1 MKLNFR
7 INLRPA
13 QKEAYDAFHDPTV
26 NELVL
31 NFSRQQGKTTLCEI
45 LIIETLVKKKS
56 NVFYIS
62 PDFAQGKK
70 VYREILNLL
79 QPTGLIT
86 KKNSSD
92 LTIELFNGS
101 YLGFFSCKN
110 PTAIRGNT
118 CSGLLILDECAY
130 LPEETSDGQNLWH
143 MVIKPITKAKKPK
156 VIFISTPNGK
166 HGLFY
171 EKYLEGL
178 NSKSVK
184 TIECDIFRDTSM
196 TPEEIELLKKDTP
209 PSAWQQEYLVKFLDN
224 ALTAFEGFE
233 NQFIDYQEDKEVKY
247 DEPVW
252 IGLDF
257 SANGEDETILTVVN
271 KANHVRQ
278 YKIDGSLDMKYS
290 KIAKIIDEY
299 KRVVAVY
306 MECNGI
312 GEPMINEIKKLV
324 KNNKSKLHYWTTTN
338 ESKNAMVG
346 MLQLLIANA
355 GICFSIHNKEL
366 YKQFGL
372 FGFEI
377 NKKTRKITYGA
388 KAPNHDDRIMSLM
401 MALQAKEDY
410 PYSGASNVVFIK
422 TGAIS
427 RF

>member
-7 INLRPA
+7 IKLRPA
-13 QKEAYDAFHDPTV
+13 QQEAYDAFHDPDIQ
-26 NELVL
+26 ELVL

-45 LIIETLVKKKS
+45 IIIETLVKKKC

-92 LTIELFNGS
+92 LTVELFNGS

-118 CSGLLILDECAY
+118 CSGVLIIDEAAY

-178 NSKSVK
+178 TSQTVK
-184 TIECDIFRDTSM
+184 TIECDIYRDTSM
-196 TPEEIELLKKDTP
+196 TDEEVELLRQETP
-209 PSAWQQEYLVKFLDN
+209 PLAWRQEYLVEFLDSS
-224 ALTAFEGFE
+224 LTAFEGFE
-233 NQFIDYQEDKEVKY
+233 SQFIEYEEDKEVSY
-247 DEPVW
+247 SDNVW
-252 IGLDF
+252 IGVDF
-257 SANGEDETILTVVN
+257 SANGEDETIVTVVN
-271 KANHVRQ
+271 KRFRVKQ
-278 YKIDGSLDMKYS
+278 YKVGGSLDGKYQL
-290 KIAKIIDEY
+290 IAKIIDSY
-299 KRVVAVY
+299 SNVVACY
-306 MECNGI
+306 LESNGI
-312 GEPMINEIKKLV
+312 GEPFINEVKKLV
-324 KNNKSKLHYWTTTN
+324 KRNRSKLHYWVTTN
-338 ESKNAMVG
+338 ESKNALVG
-346 MLQLLIANA
+346 MLQLLIAN
-355 GICFSIHNKEL
+355 GVIWLSKHDKEL

-372 FGFEI
+372 FAFEV

-401 MALQAKEDY
+401 FALKAKEDY
-410 PYSGASNVVFIK
+410 PYAGGSNYAFVSTRPDRI
-422 TGAIS
+422 
-427 RF
+427 

>member
-1 MKLNFR
+1 MKLNFK

-45 LIIETLVKKKS
+45 IIIETLVKKKC

-118 CSGLLILDECAY
+118 CSGVLILDEAAY

-166 HGLFY
+166 HGIYY

-178 NSKSVK
+178 TGKSVK
-184 TIECDIFRDTSM
+184 TIECDIYKDTSM
-196 TPEEIELLKKDTP
+196 TPEEIELLKSDTP
-209 PSAWQQEYLVKFLDN
+209 PLAWQQEYLVKFLDN

-233 NQFIDYQEDKEVKY
+233 NRFIDYREDKEVKY

-257 SANGEDETILTVVN
+257 SANGDDETILTVVN
-271 KANHVRQ
+271 KNNKVRQ
-278 YKIDGSLDMKYS
+278 YKIDGSLDMKYNR
-290 KIAKIIDEY
+290 IAKIIDEY
-299 KRVVAVY
+299 KSVVAVY

-312 GEPMINEIKKLV
+312 GEPMINEVKKLV

-355 GICFSIHNKEL
+355 GICFSIYNKEL

-377 NKKTRKITYGA
+377 NKKTRRITYGA

-410 PYSGASNVVFIK
+410 PYSGGSNYSFIR
-422 TGAIS
+422 TRPDRI
-427 RF
+427 

>member
-1 MKLNFR
+1 MKLNFK

-13 QKEAYDAFHDPTV
+13 QKEAYKAFHSPTI

-45 LIIETLVKKKS
+45 LIIETLVKRKN
-56 NVFYIS
+56 NVYYIS

-79 QPTGLIT
+79 QPTGLIR

-92 LTIELFNGS
+92 LTIEMFNGS
-101 YLGFFSCKN
+101 FLGFFSCKN

-118 CSGLLILDECAY
+118 ASGLLVLDECAY

-156 VIFISTPNGK
+156 VVFISTPNGK
-166 HGLFY
+166 SGLFY

-178 NSKSVK
+178 TSETTK

-196 TPEEIELLKKDTP
+196 TEEEIELLRRETP
-209 PSAWQQEYLVKFLDN
+209 PKAWQQEYLCKFLDN

-233 NQFIDYQEDKEVKY
+233 AQFIDYQEDKVIKY
-247 DEPVW
+247 DEQVW
-252 IGLDF
+252 IGVDF
-257 SANGEDETILTVVN
+257 SANGEDETIVSVVN
-271 KANHVRQ
+271 KDNKVRQ

-299 KRVVAVY
+299 KSAVAVY

-312 GEPMINEIKKLV
+312 GEPMINEVKKLV

-355 GICFSIHNKEL
+355 GIWFSNLNKEL

-372 FGFEI
+372 FGYEI
-377 NKKTRKITYGA
+377 NKKTRRITYGA

-410 PYSGASNVVFIK
+410 PYASASNMVFIK

>member
-7 INLRPA
+7 IDLRPA
-13 QKEAYDAFHDPTV
+13 QKEAYKAYQDPAI

-31 NFSRQQGKTTLCEI
+31 NISRQQGKTTLCEI
-45 LIIETLVKKKS
+45 LIIETLVKKKT

-130 LPEETSDGQNLWH
+130 LPEETPDGQNLWH

-178 NSKSVK
+178 NSKTVR
-184 TIECDIFRDTSM
+184 TIECDIYQDSSM
-196 TPEEIELLKKDTP
+196 TPEEIELLKKETP
-209 PSAWQQEYLVKFLDN
+209 PRAWEQEYLVRFLDN

-233 NQFIDYQEDKEVKY
+233 LQFTDYQEDKKIK
-247 DEPVW
+247 DNEPVW
-252 IGLDF
+252 IGVDF

-271 KANHVRQ
+271 KENYVRQ
-278 YKIDGSLDMKYS
+278 YRIEGSLDVKYRRLS
-290 KIAKIIDEY
+290 DIIDSY
-299 KRVVAVY
+299 RHVVAVY

-312 GEPMINEIKKLV
+312 GEPMINEVKKLV

-346 MLQLLIANA
+346 MLQLLIVNKE
-355 GICFSIHNKEL
+355 IWFSKLNKEL
-366 YKQFGL
+366 FKQFGL
-372 FGFEI
+372 FAFEI
-377 NKKTRKITYGA
+377 NKKTRRITYGA

-410 PYSGASNVVFIK
+410 PYSGGSNYSFIR
-422 TGAIS
+422 TRPDRI
-427 RF
+427 